1 MEYDAFLELLKT
13 RRSIRAFTD
22 EPVSD
27 EDVQKVLE
35 AARWAPSGAN
45 SQPWEFIVIRDQAT
59 KDQMA
64 VWAVNQQHLVH
75 EAELTR
81 PEELRW
87 ASAARPVSD
96 PVFKTTPVLIL
107 VIGDPRV
114 SKSFPLLTYVERK
127 EENLISALA
136 SAFSY
141 MTLAASSLGLGS
153 HWASLVAA
161 TYPSAM
167 IRDLLGIPDGYC
179 IYDML
184 GLGHPAM
191 EAEAAPRAGSGRHDP
206 LRAVRPGQVPHRRTD
221 QGVAHQ
227 PPEVGRFSAV
237 AARSAR
243 ARVSSE
249 VTRPSPSLYRHVS

>member
-13 RRSIRAFTD
+13 RRSIRAFPD
-22 EPVSD
+22 KPASD

-64 VWAVNQQHLVH
+64 VWALNQQALIH

-107 VIGDPRV
+107 VVGDPRV

-153 HWASLVAA
+153 HWASLVSA

-191 EAEAAPRAGSGRHDP
+191 EAKPRR
-206 LRAVRPGQVPHRRTD
+206 VRDLDDMTHYERFDQAKYRTD
-221 QGVAHQ
+221 EQIR
-227 PPEVGRFSAV
+227 EWLI
-237 AARSAR
+237 
-243 ARVSSE
+243 
-249 VTRPSPSLYRHVS
+249 SLRK

>member
-1 MEYDAFLELLKT
+1 MNYDTLLELLKD

-27 EDVQKVLE
+27 EEVQKVLE

-64 VWAVNQQHLVH
+64 AWARNMHEFAH

-81 PEELRW
+81 PAELRW
-87 ASAARPVSD
+87 PSVARPISD
-96 PVFKTTPVLIL
+96 PVFKTSPVLIL
-107 VIGDPRV
+107 LVGDPRV

-127 EENLISALA
+127 GENLLSALA
-136 SAFSY
+136 TAFSY
-141 MTLAASSLGLGS
+141 MTLAATSLGLGT
-153 HWASLVAA
+153 HWSSLVAF

-167 IRDLLGIPDGYC
+167 ISDLLGIPDGYC

-184 GLGHPAM
+184 GLGHPAI
-191 EAEAAPRAGSGRHDP
+191 EAKPRLVRDLEAMTHYDRYDQAKY
-206 LRAVRPGQVPHRRTD
+206 RTD
-221 QGVAHQ
+221 EQI
-227 PPEVGRFSAV
+227 RDWLI
-237 AARSAR
+237 
-243 ARVSSE
+243 
-249 VTRPSPSLYRHVS
+249 SLRK

>member
-1 MEYDAFLELLKT
+1 MDYDELLDLLRT

-59 KDQMA
+59 KDTMA
-64 VWAVNQQHLVH
+64 VWARNMQEMVH
-75 EAELTR
+75 EAEMTR

-96 PVFKTTPVLIL
+96 PVFKTSPVLVL
-107 VIGDPRV
+107 VVGDPRV
-114 SKSFPLLTYVERK
+114 NASFPLLTYVERY
-127 EENLISALA
+127 EENLISALSA
-136 SAFSY
+136 AFSY
-141 MTLAASSLGLGS
+141 MTLAATALGLGS
-153 HWASLVAA
+153 HWASQVAA

-167 IRDLLGIPDGYC
+167 IRDLLGIPEGYR

-191 EAEAAPRAGSGRHDP
+191 EPKPRRVRDLDAMTHLERYDQAKYRSDEQIREWLIS
-206 LRAVRPGQVPHRRTD
+206 LRK
-221 QGVAHQ
+221 
-227 PPEVGRFSAV
+227 
-237 AARSAR
+237 
-243 ARVSSE
+243 
-249 VTRPSPSLYRHVS
+249 

>member
-1 MEYDAFLELLKT
+1 MEYDALLELLKN

-27 EDVQKVLE
+27 EDLQKVIE

-59 KDQMA
+59 KDKMA
-64 VWAVNQQHLVH
+64 VWGRNMQEMVH

-96 PVFKTTPVLIL
+96 PVFKTSPVLIL
-107 VIGDPRV
+107 VVGDPRV

-127 EENLISALA
+127 DQNLLSALA

-141 MTLAASSLGLGS
+141 MTLAAKSLGLGT
-153 HWASLVAA
+153 HWSSLVAF

-191 EAEAAPRAGSGRHDP
+191 EAKPRLVRDGEAMTHYERYDQAKY
-206 LRAVRPGQVPHRRTD
+206 RTD
-221 QGVAHQ
+221 EQIR
-227 PPEVGRFSAV
+227 EWLI
-237 AARSAR
+237 
-243 ARVSSE
+243 
-249 VTRPSPSLYRHVS
+249 SLRK

>member
-1 MEYDAFLELLKT
+1 MLDLLKT

-27 EDVQKVLE
+27 EDVQKVIE

-64 VWAVNQQHLVH
+64 GWARNMQEMVH
-75 EAELTR
+75 EAEMTR

-96 PVFKTTPVLIL
+96 PVFKTSPVLVL
-107 VIGDPRV
+107 VVGDPRV
-114 SKSFPLLTYVERK
+114 SASFPLLTYVERDQ
-127 EENLISALA
+127 ENLISALA
-136 SAFSY
+136 TAFSY
-141 MTLAASSLGLGS
+141 MTLAASALGLGS
-153 HWASLVAA
+153 HWASQVAF
-161 TYPSAM
+161 TYPSTM
-167 IRDLLGIPDGYC
+167 IRDLLGIPAGYC

-191 EAEAAPRAGSGRHDP
+191 DAKPRR
-206 LRAVRPGQVPHRRTD
+206 VRDIEEMVHQERYDQAKYRTD
-221 QGVAHQ
+221 DQIR
-227 PPEVGRFSAV
+227 EWLI
-237 AARSAR
+237 
-243 ARVSSE
+243 
-249 VTRPSPSLYRHVS
+249 SLRK

>member
-1 MEYDAFLELLKT
+1 MDYEALLELVKS

-27 EDVQKVLE
+27 DLVEKVIE

-45 SQPWEFIVIRDQAT
+45 SQPWEFIVIRDQKT

-64 VWAVNQQHLVH
+64 VWARQQQELVH

-96 PVFKTTPVLIL
+96 PLFKTSPVLIL
-107 VIGDPRV
+107 VMGDPRV
-114 SKSFPLLTYVERK
+114 SRSFPLLTYIERQ
-127 EENLISALA
+127 EPNLISGLA
-136 SAFSY
+136 SALLY
-141 MTLAASSLGLGS
+141 MTLAATSLGLGS
-153 HWASLVAA
+153 HWASQVAS

-167 IRDLLGIPDGYC
+167 IRDLLGVPEGYR

-191 EAEAAPRAGSGRHDP
+191 EPKPRLVRDSEAMTHYERFDP
-206 LRAVRPGQVPHRRTD
+206 AKYRTEEQIREWLVSLRK
-221 QGVAHQ
+221 
-227 PPEVGRFSAV
+227 
-237 AARSAR
+237 
-243 ARVSSE
+243 
-249 VTRPSPSLYRHVS
+249 

>member
-1 MEYDAFLELLKT
+1 MDYDSLLELVKS

-27 EDVQKVLE
+27 EAVEKVIE
-35 AARWAPSGAN
+35 VARWAPSGAN
-45 SQPWEFIVIRDQAT
+45 SQPWEFIVIRDQTT

-64 VWAVNQQHLVH
+64 VWAREQQELAHQ
-75 EAELTR
+75 AELTR

-96 PVFKTTPVLIL
+96 AVFKKSPVLIL

-114 SKSFPLLTYVERK
+114 SRSFPLLTYVERQ
-127 EENLISALA
+127 EMNLISALA
-136 SAFSY
+136 SALLQ
-141 MTLAASSLGLGS
+141 MTLAATSLGLGS
-153 HWASLVAA
+153 HWASLVGSA
-161 TYPSAM
+161 YPSAM

-191 EAEAAPRAGSGRHDP
+191 EPKPR
-206 LRAVRPGQVPHRRTD
+206 LVRDRQAMTHHERFEQGKYRTD
-221 QGVAHQ
+221 EQI
-227 PPEVGRFSAV
+227 RDWL
-237 AARSAR
+237 
-243 ARVSSE
+243 VSL
-249 VTRPSPSLYRHVS
+249 RK

>member
-1 MEYDAFLELLKT
+1 MDYESLLELVKT

-27 EDVQKVLE
+27 EMVQKVIE

-59 KDQMA
+59 KDTMATWARQM
-64 VWAVNQQHLVH
+64 QEMVH

-96 PVFKTTPVLIL
+96 PVFKTSPVLIL
-107 VIGDPRV
+107 VVGDPRV
-114 SKSFPLLTYVERK
+114 SKSFPLLTYAERQD
-127 EENLISALA
+127 ENLISGLA
-136 SAFSY
+136 SAFLY

-153 HWASLVAA
+153 HWASQVAF
-161 TYPSAM
+161 TFPSAM
-167 IRDLLGIPDGYC
+167 IRDLLGIPAGYC

-184 GLGHPAM
+184 GLGHAAM
-191 EAEAAPRAGSGRHDP
+191 EPKPRLVRDREAMTHYERFDAAKY
-206 LRAVRPGQVPHRRTD
+206 RTD
-221 QGVAHQ
+221 EQIDAWLI
-227 PPEVGRFSAV
+227 
-237 AARSAR
+237 
-243 ARVSSE
+243 
-249 VTRPSPSLYRHVS
+249 SLRK